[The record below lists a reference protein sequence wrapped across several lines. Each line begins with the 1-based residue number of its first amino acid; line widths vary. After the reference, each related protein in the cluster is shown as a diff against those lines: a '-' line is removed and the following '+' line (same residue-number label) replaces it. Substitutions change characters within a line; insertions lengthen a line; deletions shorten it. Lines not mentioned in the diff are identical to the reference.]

1 MSDYRRL
8 ISYIYEYEGK
18 TKGKNVGFVK
28 LEARNGQCRLNVNI
42 KRMYVGGNAI
52 GVYLLGRESQ
62 KTFLGN
68 MFVRNGN
75 GEFRATVDAS
85 NVEGSGVGLDTY
97 YGLTVHDVKNS
108 WRSYTTM
115 WEDPAIAEA
124 EMSEPVKSDASTGPI
139 AQDVLPGT
147 ESDKPVQME
156 EFSNVI
162 REIEEE
168 LNMEETHAAELAV
181 GNGAEGENFT
191 EETAP
196 ADVAPEEAE
205 QMETGTVEADAVE
218 TTSKAAELVTGDLEQ
233 NVEKNAPAVD
243 SEQTAE
249 KNAPADSADSVTVTN
264 NELPIVSPELENPDV
279 LRYLQETESGPRSPE
294 ELWQELRKQY
304 PKITPFDYDGG
315 CEVLT
320 IRPEDIGRLPRE
332 NWIYGNNSFLLHG
345 YYNFR
350 YLILVCLNN
359 ADGAPRYLIGVPGHY
374 YSNEKYMAT
383 MFGFPNFVLSKK
395 QPPNDGRFGYWYT
408 DIKMR

>member
-1 MSDYRRL
+1 MSR
-8 ISYIYEYEGK
+8 IV
-18 TKGKNVGFVK
+18 KGKACDK
-28 LEARNGQCRLNVNI
+28 ERHRKADT
-42 KRMYVGGNAI
+42 
-52 GVYLLGRESQ
+52 REHS
-62 KTFLGN
+62 
-68 MFVRNGN
+68 
-75 GEFRATVDAS
+75 
-85 NVEGSGVGLDTY
+85 
-97 YGLTVHDVKNS
+97 
-108 WRSYTTM
+108 
-115 WEDPAIAEA
+115 
-124 EMSEPVKSDASTGPI
+124 
-139 AQDVLPGT
+139 
-147 ESDKPVQME
+147 
-156 EFSNVI
+156 
-162 REIEEE
+162 
-168 LNMEETHAAELAV
+168 
-181 GNGAEGENFT
+181 
-191 EETAP
+191 
-196 ADVAPEEAE
+196 
-205 QMETGTVEADAVE
+205 
-218 TTSKAAELVTGDLEQ
+218 
-233 NVEKNAPAVD
+233 
-243 SEQTAE
+243 TAE

-374 YSNEKYMAT
+374 FSNEKYMAT

>member
-52 GVYLLGRESQ
+52 GVYLLGREGR

-85 NVEGSGVGLDTY
+85 NVEGNGVGLDTY

-124 EMSEPVKSDASTGPI
+124 ERSEPAKSDASTGPV
-139 AQDVLPGT
+139 AQDILPGA

-156 EFSNVI
+156 VFSNVI
-162 REIEEE
+162 REIEEDI
-168 LNMEETHAAELAV
+168 NMEETHAAELAV
-181 GNGAEGENFT
+181 GNGAERENFT
-191 EETAP
+191 EET
-196 ADVAPEEAE
+196 
-205 QMETGTVEADAVE
+205 
-218 TTSKAAELVTGDLEQ
+218 
-233 NVEKNAPAVD
+233 VEKNAPAG
-243 SEQTAE
+243 
-249 KNAPADSADSVTVTN
+249 SADSITVTSN
-264 NELPIVSPELENPDV
+264 DLPIVSPELENPDV